1 MQKLH
6 EDGTIAKVKAI
17 SSKPVLGVPLGAFRI
32 ILRYA
37 GQVAFVELEGDLSD
51 ATTLFT
57 NPDVQSEFKEVI
69 FEEIEFLKMN
79 RSKSGNQQTQ
89 TNAPSENASGEA
101 EIVPAPIQEPE
112 EAPIDKAKN
121 DFESYDFT
129 KACNVL
135 ILEEFFT
142 RQKHLILQIGR
153 LSTLTQYASY
163 NDRSQ
168 RSFIRGQKVDCI
180 VDGVGLSFAHK
191 KYLLDIGEVY
201 IHIFIP
207 EDHRKNSEIELEALK
222 SAVVLADVVPVIP
235 QTIEIKKYLKAK
247 EEMLA
252 AKNDTIDIM
261 GEELTKKSVRLDAAK
276 IAVSAFETETPPTDF
291 APKKSDF
298 IDACIIGGPTFLF
311 SLIGG
316 QISPFGWFAGMVLG
330 FFVGF
335 AFHSKRR

>member
-6 EDGTIAKVKAI
+6 EEGTIAKVKAI

-37 GQVAFVELEGDLSD
+37 GQVVFVELEGALSD

-57 NPDVQSEFKEVI
+57 NPDVQAEFKEVI
-69 FEEIEFLKMN
+69 FEEIEFLKTN
-79 RSKSGNQQTQ
+79 RQKPSEQT
-89 TNAPSENASGEA
+89 ENASNEVYS
-101 EIVPAPIQEPE
+101 ETELIPAPIQEPE
-112 EAPIDKAKN
+112 EAPIDQAKN

-142 RQKHLILQIGR
+142 HQKHLILQIGR

-191 KYLLDIGEVY
+191 KYLLNIGEVY

-207 EDHRKNSEIELEALK
+207 EDHRKNSEIEMEALK
-222 SAVVLADVVPVIP
+222 SAVVLTDVVPVIP

-247 EEMLA
+247 EDMLT

-291 APKKSDF
+291 TPKKSDF
-298 IDACIIGGPTFLF
+298 LDACIIGGPTFLF